1 MAIHEK
7 VKHQN
12 ITQFYGAHRLIGFL
26 YLDMELVAS
35 CLIEE
40 MKDSKNGL
48 DLELSHQYFRQ
59 LIIGVSYL
67 HSVGVAHRDIKP
79 DNLLIGCDGLPT
91 IADFGLLMLTRH
103 AEPATSSAIKEYR
116 APGVFRRCGSYQL
129 EPTDV
134 WACGALK

>member
-1 MAIHEK
+1 MAIHKK

-12 ITQFYGAHRLIGFL
+12 ITQFYGAHRLNGFL
-26 YLDMELVAS
+26 YLDMELVTS
-35 CLIEE
+35 CLMEE

-48 DLELSHQYFRQ
+48 DFELSRQYFRQ

-91 IADFGLLMLTRH
+91 IADFGLSMLTRH
-103 AEPATSSAIKEYR
+103 A
-116 APGVFRRCGSYQL
+116 
-129 EPTDV
+129 
-134 WACGALK
+134 